1 MNNIEYTLAVA
12 TPGTSQKLSLAGSG
26 VAVVTAA
33 AIGSDI
39 VVITPTVDCFFRKS
53 ATANATADGT
63 DQFLVAKNTYRIFG
77 LLATDKLS
85 FNGATAGDIYITPN
99 A

>member
-12 TPGTSQKLSLAGSG
+12 APGTSLKVSIATPGAA
-26 VAVVTAA
+26 VATSQALNADV
-33 AIGSDI
+33 
-39 VVITPTVDCFFRKS
+39 VVITATADCFFRKGS
-53 ATANATADGT
+53 APIATNDGT

-85 FNGATAGDIYITPN
+85 FNGPTACDIYITPG

>member
-12 TPGTSQKLSLAGSG
+12 APGTSQKVTIATPGT
-26 VAVVTAA
+26 AVPTPQALGTDV
-33 AIGSDI
+33 
-39 VVITPTVDCFFRKS
+39 VVITATADCFFRKGS
-53 ATANATADGT
+53 NPVATSDGT
-63 DQFLVAKNTYRIFG
+63 DQFLIAKNTYRIFG

-85 FNGATAGDIYITPN
+85 FNGATACDVYITPN

>member
-1 MNNIEYTLAVA
+1 MNNVEYTLAA
-12 TPGTSQKLSLAGSG
+12 MTPGTSLKMSIVTPGT
-26 VAVVTAA
+26 AVLTSAP
-33 AIGSDI
+33 IGAD
-39 VVITPTVDCFFRKS
+39 VVVLTPTVDCFFRKGS
-53 ATANATADGT
+53 APVATADGT

-85 FNGATAGDIYITPN
+85 FNGAAAGDIYITPG

>member
-1 MNNIEYTLAVA
+1 MNNVEYTLAAV
-12 TPGTSQKLSLAGSG
+12 TPGTSQKMSIATPGT
-26 VAVVTAA
+26 AVTTAA
-33 AIGSDI
+33 ALGTDI
-39 VVITPTVDCFFRKS
+39 VVLTPTVDCFFRKGS
-53 ATANATADGT
+53 APVATNDGT

-85 FNGATAGDIYITPN
+85 FNGPTAGDIYITPS